1 VTELADRITV
11 LTGAGIST
19 GSGIPDFRG
28 PQGVWTKNPAAEAM
42 FDIDSYLSDPDI
54 RVLAWQQRLHNPAWT
69 AEPNAGHLALVELE
83 HQGRLRGLVTQ
94 NVDGLHQKA
103 GSALALVHEIHG
115 TIWFVDCLNCGRQIP
130 MADVIPRLEAGE
142 NDPACLDCGGIL
154 KSATISFGQ
163 SLDQTVL
170 DASVEAAR
178 DCDLFVAIGTSLQ
191 VYPAAGLCD
200 EALGSG
206 ARLVIVNAEP
216 TPYDDQAAAIH
227 TDPIEQV
234 LPRLFN

>member
-1 VTELADRITV
+1 MTRRRLEWLMAMENTARVRAWVDESQRIV
-11 LTGAGIST
+11 ALTGAGIST

-28 PQGVWTKNPAAEAM
+28 PQGLWTKNPAAEAM
-42 FDIDSYLSDPDI
+42 FDINSYQSDPDI

-103 GSALALVHEIHG
+103 GSSPALVHEIHG

-142 NDPACLDCGGIL
+142 NDPACLD
-154 KSATISFGQ
+154 
-163 SLDQTVL
+163 
-170 DASVEAAR
+170 
-178 DCDLFVAIGTSLQ
+178 
-191 VYPAAGLCD
+191 
-200 EALGSG
+200 
-206 ARLVIVNAEP
+206 
-216 TPYDDQAAAIH
+216 
-227 TDPIEQV
+227 
-234 LPRLFN
+234 